1 LPKFF
6 SENARQTVCEF
17 HTRKNLKVDSVINV
31 SNLTK
36 TFKVAVKNP
45 GFLGTIS
52 SIFTPSYREI
62 KAVDKISFKVKAGEL
77 VGFIGP
83 NGAGKTTTLKIL
95 SGLLHPSEGEVS
107 VLGFTPWQRKT
118 QFQKQFALVAGQKN
132 QLWWDLPSYDC
143 FLLNK
148 EIYGVPNSVFKK
160 TLTELV
166 DLLDLGK
173 LLKTPV
179 RKLSLGERMKAE
191 LVAALLHSPKVL
203 FLDEPTIGL
212 DLVVAKKLRDFIKN
226 YAKTGA
232 TIILTS
238 HNMGDIKELC
248 QRIII
253 INLGKIIYDGALDE
267 IVAAYADHKVISL
280 VFEKP
285 VEAEKLKKFGKI
297 ENFNTLLASIEVE
310 RTEISTIAAEILSNF
325 PVADLTIEEPPI
337 EEIIRKIF
345 TKKN

>member
-1 LPKFF
+1 M
-6 SENARQTVCEF
+6 
-17 HTRKNLKVDSVINV
+17 DSVINV

-36 TFKVAVKNP
+36 TFKVPVKNP

-52 SIFTPSYREI
+52 SIFSRSYREI

-132 QLWWDLPSYDC
+132 QLWWDLPSYDS

-191 LVAALLHSPKVL
+191 LVAALLHAPRVL

-212 DLVVAKKLRDFIKN
+212 DLVAAKKLRDFIKN

-253 INLGKIIYDGALDE
+253 INLGKIIFDGALDE
-267 IVAAYADHKVISL
+267 IVAKYSDHKIISMI
-280 VFEKP
+280 FEKP
-285 VEAEKLKKFGKI
+285 VERAKLASFGRVTD
-297 ENFNTLLASIEVE
+297 FNTLTAAVEVG
-310 RTEISTIAAEILSNF
+310 RTEISKIASDLLVNLPI
-325 PVADLTIEEPPI
+325 ADLTIEEPPI
-337 EEIIRKIF
+337 EEIIAEIF
-345 TKKN
+345 TAKS